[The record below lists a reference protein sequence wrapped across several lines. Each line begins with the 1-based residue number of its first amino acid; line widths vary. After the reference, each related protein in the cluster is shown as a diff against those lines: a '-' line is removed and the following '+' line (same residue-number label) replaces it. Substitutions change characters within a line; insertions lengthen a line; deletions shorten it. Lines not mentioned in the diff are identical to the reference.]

1 MGAGQQYRWGH
12 ISRQEYL
19 DEYRGMEDGLRQ
31 LSPSISGH
39 DELERLAHF
48 LSSVAEAW
56 QQANQEQKNRLAR
69 VLFEEVRLDS
79 GGRVVAV
86 KPRSELEPFFR
97 LSFECH
103 AKDIAGDPEGIR
115 TPDLHRDR
123 VAC

>member
-1 MGAGQQYRWGH
+1 VPPIGR
-12 ISRQEYL
+12 
-19 DEYRGMEDGLRQ
+19 
-31 LSPSISGH
+31 H
-39 DELERLAHF
+39 DELDRLAHF